1 MEACENLSV
10 GVVMPAPP
18 TEGCL
23 TLSGIPS
30 EALTAI
36 ETLAAERGQ
45 TLKEIYS
52 DIALSLIADIKA
64 GEKPKFFST
73 YRGSVRKNVW
83 VDIDVFLE
91 VSQTA
96 KQLGRSKSA
105 FMLTAIESFMA
116 ANGKLAD
123 F

>member
-1 MEACENLSV
+1 MEGCENLPV

-23 TLSGIPS
+23 TLSGIPP
-30 EALTAI
+30 EVLTAI
-36 ETLAAERGQ
+36 ETLADERGQ

-52 DIALSLIADIKA
+52 DIALSLVAAIKS
-64 GEKPKFFST
+64 GEKPRFAST

-83 VDIDVFLE
+83 VDIDVFTE

-96 KQLGRSKSA
+96 KRLGRSKSS
-105 FMLTAIESFMA
+105 FMLTAIQRFMI
-116 ANGKLAD
+116 ANGKPAD